1 MTIRRRGHR
10 GVAALALVALC
21 LALAV
26 PAPAQATPFLLLGS
40 AAASVASTIIVLG
53 SYLFVAN
60 THDSEHRPGPGL
72 PATVACTQER
82 DGSTLCWP
90 ASQGDS
96 ALPAEAAAPVAAP
109 PVEDEVAVARPPE
122 RAETP

>member
-1 MTIRRRGHR
+1 MTLRRRVHR
-10 GVAALALVALC
+10 GAAALALGACC

-26 PAPAQATPFLLLGS
+26 PAPAQAMPFLLLGS
-40 AAASVASTIIVLG
+40 AAASVASTIIMVG

-60 THDSEHRPGPGL
+60 TQDSEHRPGPGL
-72 PATVACTQER
+72 PGTVACTQER

-90 ASQGDS
+90 ASQGDP
-96 ALPAEAAAPVAAP
+96 ALPAEAAP
-109 PVEDEVAVARPPE
+109 PVEDEVAVVRPPE